1 MSEIFRDLIA
11 MATDLNAGYSNNINV
26 ISIRTAGTSVQRVT
40 DRAIDVDG
48 DGAVEAVS
56 VVSTPKS
63 GNKITNVVTTPT
75 GAPRTVLEQTV
86 ELDGGI
92 DTSGTEFTEGNE

>member
-1 MSEIFRDLIA
+1 
-11 MATDLNAGYSNNINV
+11 MASDLNAGFSNNINT
-26 ISIRTAGTSVQRVT
+26 IAIRTCGTSVQRVT

-56 VVSTPKS
+56 VVTTPVS
-63 GNKITNVVTTPT
+63 GNKVVHTVTTPA

-86 ELDGGI
+86 ETDGGV